1 VRQKT
6 WNIRGMWD
14 LVVTF
19 KDNADLGG
27 GMGQIATSDFD
38 GSIHLSSGGYT
49 KVNNLIY
56 ERMITSLFKEE

>member
-1 VRQKT
+1 
-6 WNIRGMWD
+6 MWD